1 MGRDSLDAVN
11 SLVHLRSQVGH
22 KLLGTPTTKQMPT
35 SRLLNTR
42 TPSKLLFPLM
52 MFSEFRLCEVL
63 VPMCSTVQFEQQPD
77 NYPWLLGNLE
87 LLLKRN
93 LQRVLSSFQEG
104 DVPKDRKACNM
115 STHTRTEEKIM
126 LRGC

>member
-22 KLLGTPTTKQMPT
+22 KLLGPTNHKTDAYIKAPEHK
-35 SRLLNTR
+35 N
-42 TPSKLLFPLM
+42 PSKLLFPLM

-126 LRGC
+126 LQGC